1 MKQWCLDADTTAE
14 GSASQAFE
22 SRHYYWC
29 MRVHKECF
37 NTLVQLRLESVTCIS
52 GALTFLV
59 LNINSSLIASQKH
72 SGRAKNEVF
81 KHIYIYKYIYIYIM

>member
-1 MKQWCLDADTTAE
+1 
-14 GSASQAFE
+14 
-22 SRHYYWC
+22 

-52 GALTFLV
+52 GVLTFLV